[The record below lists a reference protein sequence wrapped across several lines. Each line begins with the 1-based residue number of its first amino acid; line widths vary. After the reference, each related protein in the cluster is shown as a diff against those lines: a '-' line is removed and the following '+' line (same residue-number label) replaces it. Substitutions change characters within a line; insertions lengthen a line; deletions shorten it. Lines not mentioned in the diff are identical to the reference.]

1 MRLDAFVLIERSGN
15 FSNENCV
22 TTRNSVR
29 VLASRINIFLVAA
42 STHQAMT
49 RNIV

>member
-1 MRLDAFVLIERSGN
+1 MHLDAFVIINKSGN
-15 FSNENCV
+15 FSSENRV

-29 VLASRINIFLVAA
+29 VLASRINIFHVAA
-42 STHQAMT
+42 SSYQAMT